1 MPKKKPIAKR
11 LKNIFED
18 VKPEQAPAEL
28 KPAASKRAPTQKTER
43 QSDVKSVASATRPVE
58 LIRQVKQT
66 DSIMSLAFQAGQ
78 NSWAT
83 LQVQDETD
91 QRKWSPDEQLLVK
104 QVADQLSL
112 ALENAR
118 LFQETQSRAEELA
131 VLNEMG
137 RELSTKLEISSIAE
151 VIYKYTSRL
160 MDTGN
165 FFLALYDEKKEEKT
179 YPLVFEEGARIQ
191 LSPSMLGNRGF
202 SDYIIRRKKAVFAPN
217 DVLGHMQALGIEFV
231 PLNEDETPSQCWL
244 GVPLLIGERVLG
256 VISVQNVQRP
266 NVYDEHHRDILETI
280 ASQAA
285 IAIEN
290 ARLFEEISASQG
302 QLSEALQ
309 IARIGYFEIDLQTQT
324 ITFTN
329 ELFSLLNTSAE
340 REGGFHF
347 PLEQAQ
353 QKFVLT
359 EDISIATQAV
369 QYAINEHT
377 GAGTRAS
384 EVRYR
389 TSDGRV
395 IWVSSIYKVERDAQG
410 QPVKVAGSSQDITER
425 KTNELIQ
432 AAITKISESALTSKT
447 INDLIKS
454 VHEAIGN
461 LLPARNLYVALY
473 DPTTSI
479 ITFPYHADEYDDEW
493 SPRKLGR
500 GLTSYVIRTGKPLRT
515 TPEIF
520 ADLEASGEVVSDGAR
535 SVDWLGVPLRS
546 KQLVTGVIAIQTYG
560 PPIRITEQHREIL
573 SILAAQVASA
583 IERFL
588 VEREILSQTSK
599 V

>member
-43 QSDVKSVASATRPVE
+43 QPDLKSVASATRPVE
-58 LIRQVKQT
+58 LISQVKQT
-66 DSIMSLAFQAGQ
+66 DSVMSLAFQAGQ

-83 LQVQDETD
+83 LQVLDETD
-91 QRKWSPDEQLLVK
+91 QRKWSQDEQLLVK

-165 FFLALYDEKKEEKT
+165 FFLALYDEEEEEKT

-191 LSPSMLGNRGF
+191 LSPSKLGSRGF
-202 SDYIIRRKKAVFAPN
+202 SDYIIRSKKSVFAPN

-340 REGGFHF
+340 REGGFPF

-369 QYAINEHT
+369 QDAINEHT

-395 IWVSSIYKVERDAQG
+395 I
-410 QPVKVAGSSQDITER
+410 
-425 KTNELIQ
+425 
-432 AAITKISESALTSKT
+432 
-447 INDLIKS
+447 
-454 VHEAIGN
+454 
-461 LLPARNLYVALY
+461 
-473 DPTTSI
+473 
-479 ITFPYHADEYDDEW
+479 
-493 SPRKLGR
+493 
-500 GLTSYVIRTGKPLRT
+500 
-515 TPEIF
+515 
-520 ADLEASGEVVSDGAR
+520 
-535 SVDWLGVPLRS
+535 
-546 KQLVTGVIAIQTYG
+546 
-560 PPIRITEQHREIL
+560 
-573 SILAAQVASA
+573 
-583 IERFL
+583 
-588 VEREILSQTSK
+588 
-599 V
+599 